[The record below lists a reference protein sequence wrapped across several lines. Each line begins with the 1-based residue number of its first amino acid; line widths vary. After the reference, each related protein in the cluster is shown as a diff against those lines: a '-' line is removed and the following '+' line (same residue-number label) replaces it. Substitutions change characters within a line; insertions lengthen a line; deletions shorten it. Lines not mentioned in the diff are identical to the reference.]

1 MKERCLNLSHSE
13 SCRCGAGPIRCGWC
27 LTDEHDETDCP
38 RIAAFRVATDH
49 GVIDPMHDEDEMS
62 VVDRL
67 HRLRAYTRGLLTDM
81 RRAGVQP
88 SPETLALTPPLD
100 SFEP

>member
-1 MKERCLNLSHSE
+1 MRHGCS
-13 SCRCGAGPIRCGWC
+13 WC
-27 LTDEHDETDCP
+27 LEPHATASCP
-38 RIAAFRVATDH
+38 RIAQLPVLQSH
-49 GVIDPMHDEDEMS
+49 GVIDPMHDEPDMS

-67 HRLRAYTRGLLTDM
+67 HRLRAFTRGLLADM

-88 SPETLALTPPLD
+88 SPETVALTPPLD